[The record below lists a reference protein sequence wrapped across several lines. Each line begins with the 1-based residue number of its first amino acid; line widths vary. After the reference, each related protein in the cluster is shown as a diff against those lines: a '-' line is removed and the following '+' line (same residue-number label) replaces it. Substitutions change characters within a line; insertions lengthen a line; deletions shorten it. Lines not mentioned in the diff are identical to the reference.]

1 VFCETWGVR
10 VLVGLSGGV
19 DSSVAAALLLEEGHD
34 VVAATMKLWGGAGD
48 SGCCSVGDVD
58 DARRVAARLGID
70 HHVFNFAE
78 EFEQRVVAPYA
89 EAHALGRTPNP
100 CIECNRHL
108 KFRRFLDRAV
118 RLGFE
123 AVATG
128 HHARIANDGPDGLP
142 RLLRG
147 HDAAKDQSYVLSM
160 LTIRELSRVLLPVGE
175 LTKRE
180 VRARAAAL
188 GLPTAAKPD
197 SQEVCF
203 VAAGPGQGPR
213 ERFLGERIQLHPGR
227 LVDRATGSLVGTVA
241 GVELVTVGQRR
252 RLGFSS
258 LGRRYAL
265 EVDAASATVT
275 VGSEDDL
282 LIDEVELTER
292 TWVASPLPVGA
303 VVLAQAS
310 AHGRPRPVRLT
321 DSGVRYIDG
330 PDRRVAPGQTIAL
343 YTGGQVVGSGIAA

>member
-1 VFCETWGVR
+1 
-10 VLVGLSGGV
+10 
-19 DSSVAAALLLEEGHD
+19 
-34 VVAATMKLWGGAGD
+34 
-48 SGCCSVGDVD
+48 
-58 DARRVAARLGID
+58 
-70 HHVFNFAE
+70 
-78 EFEQRVVAPYA
+78 
-89 EAHALGRTPNP
+89 
-100 CIECNRHL
+100 
-108 KFRRFLDRAV
+108 
-118 RLGFE
+118 
-123 AVATG
+123 
-128 HHARIANDGPDGLP
+128 
-142 RLLRG
+142 
-147 HDAAKDQSYVLSM
+147 VLSM

-227 LVDRATGSLVGTVA
+227 LVDRATGSVVGTVA
-241 GVELVTVGQRR
+241 AVELVTVGQRR

-258 LGRRYAL
+258 SERLYAL

-343 YTGGQVVGSGIAA
+343 YTGDQVVGSGIAA

>member
-227 LVDRATGSLVGTVA
+227 LVDRATGSVVGTVA
-241 GVELVTVGQRR
+241 AVELVTVGQRR

-343 YTGGQVVGSGIAA
+343 YTGDQVVGSGIAA

>member
-1 VFCETWGVR
+1 MFCETWGVR

-241 GVELVTVGQRR
+241 AVELVTVGQRR

-292 TWVASPLPVGA
+292 TWVANPLPVGA

-343 YTGGQVVGSGIAA
+343 YTGDQVVGSGIAA

>member
-1 VFCETWGVR
+1 VR

-19 DSSVAAALLLEEGHD
+19 DSSVAAALLVEEGHE

-70 HHVFNFAE
+70 HHVFNFSE
-78 EFEQRVVAPYA
+78 EFEDKVVAPYA

-128 HHARIANDGPDGLP
+128 HHARVVNDGDGPP

-147 HDAAKDQSYVLSM
+147 RDAAKDQSYVLSM
-160 LTIRELSRVLLPVGE
+160 LTVGELARILLPVGA
-175 LTKRE
+175 LTKQE

-188 GLPTAAKPD
+188 GLATAAKPD

-213 ERFLGERIQLHPGR
+213 ERFLAERIELHPGR
-227 LVDRATGSLVGTVA
+227 LVDRASGSVVGTVA
-241 GVELVTVGQRR
+241 AVELVTVGQRR
-252 RLGFSS
+252 GLGFSPS
-258 LGRRYAL
+258 GRRYAL

-275 VGSEDDL
+275 VGSEEDL
-282 LIDEVELTER
+282 LTDEVELTGR
-292 TWVASPLPVGA
+292 TWVARPLPVGA
-303 VVLAQAS
+303 VALAQAS
-310 AHGRPRPVRLT
+310 AHGRPRPVTLT
-321 DSGVRYIDG
+321 ETGVRYLGG
-330 PDRRVAPGQTIAL
+330 PARRVAPGQTVAL
-343 YTGGQVVGSGIAA
+343 YVEDEVVGSGVAC

>member
-1 VFCETWGVR
+1 MR

-19 DSSVAAALLLEEGHD
+19 DSSVAAALLLEEGHA

-48 SGCCSVGDVD
+48 SGCCSVGDVE
-58 DARRVAARLGID
+58 DARRVATRLGID

-78 EFEQRVVAPYA
+78 EFEERVVVPYA

-128 HHARIANDGPDGLP
+128 HYARVLNDGPDGLP

-147 HDAAKDQSYVLSM
+147 RDTAKDQSYVLSM
-160 LTIRELSRVLLPVGE
+160 LTVRELARVVLPVGE

-213 ERFLGERIQLHPGR
+213 EHFLAERIELHPGR
-227 LVDRATGSLVGTVA
+227 LVDRGTGSVVGTVA
-241 GVELVTVGQRR
+241 AVELVTVGQRR
-252 RLGFSS
+252 GLGSS
-258 LGRRYAL
+258 ASGRRYAL
-265 EVDAASATVT
+265 EVDSASATVV
-275 VGSEDDL
+275 VGSKDDL
-282 LIDEVELTER
+282 LIDEVELTAR
-292 TWVASPLPVGA
+292 TWVADALPVGS

-310 AHGRPRPVRLT
+310 AHGRARRVSLT
-321 DSGVRYIDG
+321 ETGVRYLDG
-330 PDRRVAPGQTIAL
+330 PDRRVAPGQTVAL
-343 YTGGQVVGSGIAA
+343 YAGDEVVGSGIAA